1 MALTPKQERFVSEYL
16 IDLNATQ
23 AAIRAGY
30 SENTARAIAS
40 ENLSKPNIVDA
51 IAEARA
57 KVAEKA
63 EWSATERLE
72 ALKRIALA
80 NEAEDARVSVSAI
93 SEANKMQGS
102 HAPTRQEQTGPNGG
116 PIESRVTHTVDPK
129 DVESAI
135 AKLKGL

>member
-1 MALTPKQERFVSEYL
+1 MALTPKQERFISEYL
-16 IDLNATQ
+16 IDLNGTQ

-40 ENLSKPNIVDA
+40 ENLSKPDIVDA

-63 EWSATERLE
+63 EWSAVERLE

-80 NEAEDARVSVSAI
+80 NEAEDARVAVSAI

-102 HAPTRQEQTGPNGG
+102 HAPTKSD
-116 PIESRVTHTVDPK
+116 IVARV
-129 DVESAI
+129 DVSAHDLTDDELASI
-135 AKLKGL
+135 AAKGR

>member
-1 MALTPKQERFVSEYL
+1 MALTPKQERFISEYL
-16 IDLNATQ
+16 IDLNGTQ

-40 ENLSKPNIVDA
+40 ENLSKPDIVDA

-63 EWSATERLE
+63 EWSAVERLE

-80 NEAEDARVSVSAI
+80 NEAEDARVAVSAI

-102 HAPTRQEQTGPNGG
+102 HAPSKTEHSGSIQVSTKEQRDAAVAAATRADG
-116 PIESRVTHTVDPK
+116 
-129 DVESAI
+129 
-135 AKLKGL
+135 

>member
-30 SENTARAIAS
+30 AKSGARTEGARLLANADIADF
-40 ENLSKPNIVDA
+40 L
-51 IAEARA
+51 A
-57 KVAEKA
+57 KAQERVADKA
-63 EWSATERLE
+63 EWTAADRLRML
-72 ALKRIALA
+72 ADIALA
-80 NEAEDARVSVSAI
+80 NIEDDPRVSVSAI

-102 HAPTRQEQTGPNGG
+102 HAPSKVESTGPNGG

-129 DVESAI
+129 DVESAV

>member
-30 SENTARAIAS
+30 AKSGARTEGARLLANADIADF
-40 ENLSKPNIVDA
+40 L
-51 IAEARA
+51 A
-57 KVAEKA
+57 KAQERVADKA
-63 EWSATERLE
+63 EWTAADRLKML
-72 ALKRIALA
+72 ADIALA
-80 NEAEDARVSVSAI
+80 NVEDDPRVSVSAI

-102 HAPTRQEQTGPNGG
+102 HAPTKQESSGPNGG
-116 PIESRVTHTVDPK
+116 PIETRTTITVDPK
-129 DVESAI
+129 DIESAI

>member
-30 SENTARAIAS
+30 AKSGARTEGARLLANADIADF
-40 ENLSKPNIVDA
+40 L
-51 IAEARA
+51 A
-57 KVAEKA
+57 KAQERVADKA
-63 EWSATERLE
+63 EWTAADRLKML
-72 ALKRIALA
+72 ADIALA
-80 NEAEDARVSVSAI
+80 NVEDDPRVSVSAI

-102 HAPTRQEQTGPNGG
+102 HAPTKQESSGPNGG
-116 PIESRVTHTVDPK
+116 PIETRTTHTVDPK
-129 DVESAI
+129 DIESAI

>member
-1 MALTPKQERFVSEYL
+1 MALTPKQERFVQEYL
-16 IDLNATQ
+16 CDLNATQ

-40 ENLSKPNIVDA
+40 ENLSKPDIADA

-63 EWSATERLE
+63 EWSATERIE

-80 NEAEDARVSVSAI
+80 NEAEDARVAVSAI
-93 SEANKMQGS
+93 AEANKMQGS
-102 HAPTRQEQTGPNGG
+102 HAPTKQESTGPNGG
-116 PIESRVTHTVDPK
+116 PIQSETTVKIDPDSAAALLK
-129 DVESAI
+129 RLVE
-135 AKLKGL
+135 